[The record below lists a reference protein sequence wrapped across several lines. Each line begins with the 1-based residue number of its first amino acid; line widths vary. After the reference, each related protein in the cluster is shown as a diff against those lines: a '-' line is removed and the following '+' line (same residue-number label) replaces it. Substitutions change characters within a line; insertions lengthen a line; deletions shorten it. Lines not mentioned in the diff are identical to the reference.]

1 MYMSDTD
8 KNALTRELGRIGGT
22 AVTLL
27 AECTEDEANHPDTY
41 CAGYL
46 QGYAHAIDAACHV
59 IYHAEDIH

>member
-8 KNALTRELGRIGGT
+8 KNHLAEEIGRLGGT
-22 AVTLL
+22 ACTLL
-27 AECTEDEANHPDTY
+27 AECSDEASHPDTY

-59 IYHAEDIH
+59 IYHAEEV

>member
-27 AECTEDEANHPDTY
+27 AECTEDEANHPDT
-41 CAGYL
+41 
-46 QGYAHAIDAACHV
+46 
-59 IYHAEDIH
+59 

>member
-1 MYMSDTD
+1 MYISDND
-8 KNALTRELGRIGGT
+8 KNALATTIGKLGGA

-27 AECTEDEANHPDTY
+27 AECTEDEACHPDTY

-59 IYHAEDIH
+59 IYHAEEV